1 MITTDYFNLIG
12 KTAQITGCSSRIGE
26 AFAIGFAETSSNFMD
41 DAGTIAKDSSV
52 EKEVARH
59 YTNFLFYAI
68 DLDKR
73 TPAYE
78 GIKEIKSAQSSV
90 NIFINNADSIL
101 RNSTVNHSE
110 EDGDK
115 GSTVP

>member
-1 MITTDYFNLIG
+1 MITTDYFNLFG
-12 KTAQITGCSSRIGE
+12 KTALIAGWSSGIGE
-26 AFAIGFAETSSNFMD
+26 VMAIGLPEAGANIIGVSS
-41 DAGTIAKDSSV
+41 TIAEGSNV
-52 EKEVARH
+52 EKVVIKLNR
-59 YTNFLFYAI
+59 NFLFYAFH
-68 DLDKR
+68 LDKR
-73 TPAYE
+73 TSAYE

-90 NIFINNADSIL
+90 DIFINNADSIL